1 VNFGKYIHELLLE
14 NEIVVVTGFGAF
26 VSEYKP
32 AEISEN
38 SEEIK
43 PPSKIVTFNQQIRNN
58 DGLLVGHVAEI
69 KQISHFDALKAIEA
83 ERENILYRL
92 DNGEEVE
99 LKGVGILVY
108 TSENKIDFKPI
119 QDDNLLLDSFGLE
132 TTSIVPEVEES
143 EELPEEMAIIEEEET
158 TVTPIVEEDILEGKA
173 VSKEEE
179 KEEEPVLVSNFT
191 INSAEKE
198 TEEEAKKKKA
208 WLWYLLI
215 LVPLVAVSVFVFIK
229 GEKGGGTDKQKE
241 QNTISII
248 EEPAIILQDTTV
260 SDSIEIALKDTIQ
273 TEMPNQDTAI
283 IADPNT
289 PKYYLVG
296 GSFSV
301 EENAETY
308 RQELIAKGY
317 DAFHAGKKGR
327 FFIVGIGT
335 YNSFNK
341 ADEAKIEYME
351 NNPDSEV
358 WVWKK

>member
-1 VNFGKYIHELLLE
+1 VDFGKYIHELLLE
-14 NEIVVVTGFGAF
+14 NEIVVVPGFGAF

-38 SEEIK
+38 SEEIR

-69 KQISHFDALKAIEA
+69 KQISHFDALKTIEA
-83 ERENILYRL
+83 ARENILYRL

-99 LKGVGILVY
+99 IKGVGTLIH

-132 TTSIVPEVEES
+132 TTSIVSEVEES
-143 EELPEEMAIIEEEET
+143 EEQTNTSPTEDETQVAPPIIEKEIQKEELAPKPIPEIISDKKALTEEEER
-158 TVTPIVEEDILEGKA
+158 
-173 VSKEEE
+173 
-179 KEEEPVLVSNFT
+179 
-191 INSAEKE
+191 
-198 TEEEAKKKKA
+198 KKKA
-208 WLWYLLI
+208 WFWYLLI
-215 LVPLVAVSVFVFIK
+215 LVPLIAVSVFVFMK
-229 GEKGGGTDKQKE
+229 GEKGGSSDKQKE

-248 EEPAIILQDTTV
+248 EESTTILQDTAV
-260 SDSIEIALKDTIQ
+260 SDSIELALEDTIQ
-273 TEMPNQDTAI
+273 TEAPKQDTVI
-283 IADPNT
+283 IVDTNA

-317 DAFHAGKKGR
+317 DAFHVGKKGR

-341 ADEAKIEYME
+341 ADEAKIEYMK